1 MQVVDA
7 AEELRLTEALSV
19 DGELS
24 PGVGSSCQID
34 SENRAG
40 GSPYPVAFNLY
51 RIALT
56 LFQGVSVRGFSGDL
70 AACHAVGVYRR
81 GVLGEV
87 EGRQRVIQSQPR
99 GEGGG
104 TNFVPAAVQH
114 RDSDASCGSGAPGVV
129 KE

>member
-56 LFQGVSVRGFSGDL
+56 LFREYPSEVL
-70 AACHAVGVYRR
+70 AETLLPATRLAFTAV
-81 GVLGEV
+81 E
-87 EGRQRVIQSQPR
+87 S
-99 GEGGG
+99 
-104 TNFVPAAVQH
+104 
-114 RDSDASCGSGAPGVV
+114 
-129 KE
+129 